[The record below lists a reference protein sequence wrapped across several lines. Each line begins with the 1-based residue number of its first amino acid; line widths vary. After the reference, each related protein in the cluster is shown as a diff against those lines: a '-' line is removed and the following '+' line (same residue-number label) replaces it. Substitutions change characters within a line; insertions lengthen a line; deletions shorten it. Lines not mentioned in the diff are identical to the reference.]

1 MKSKMFMNLTPSF
14 DFFQVAM
21 NQNLLTTTSRALTK
35 ADTRIV
41 HVVHLKATIATA
53 IDGGGH
59 RGDATTTIIIE
70 GGTMNVAHLKPN
82 VTIREDGR
90 LRGNT
95 AAEFTEADTAIDGR
109 LKANTSSTTTTKKMK
124 KVVLLTL
131 TSDIGKGDGSR
142 KLF

>member
-1 MKSKMFMNLTPSF
+1 MFMNLTPSF

-21 NQNLLTTTSRALTK
+21 NQNPPTTTTLALTK

-41 HVVHLKATIATA
+41 HVVHLKATIAMA
-53 IDGGGH
+53 IDGDGR
-59 RGDATTTIIIE
+59 RGDANTTIIIE

-82 VTIREDGR
+82 VTIREVGR
-90 LRGNT
+90 LRGNIA
-95 AAEFTEADTAIDGR
+95 AAEITEADTAVDGR
-109 LKANTSSTTTTKKMK
+109 LKANTTSTTTTTTKKK
-124 KVVLLTL
+124 KVLLLTL